1 MTERQGKEMLIN
13 REEQLLKMTEGRE
26 KMVEL
31 LKTIST
37 KETAANTIATAST
50 LTATTRRKKK
60 KEWKEELVVAIQMLV
75 VNRKERRR
83 IDDDN
88 GDDRW

>member
-1 MTERQGKEMLIN
+1 
-13 REEQLLKMTEGRE
+13 MTEGRE

-31 LKTIST
+31 LKMIST
-37 KETAANTIATAST
+37 KETAVNTIATAST
-50 LTATTRRKKK
+50 LTATIRRKK
-60 KEWKEELVVAIQMLV
+60 KEWKEGLVVAIQMLV

-83 IDDDN
+83 TDDDN